1 MKKKTVTYKDKD
13 LGLSSIATLLSGWS
27 KRISESEVKE
37 EMTTVETTLVEKQK
51 ERNEASVFSAK
62 KK

>member
-1 MKKKTVTYKDKD
+1 MKKKNVTYKDKD

-27 KRISESEVKE
+27 KRISEPEVKQ

>member
-27 KRISESEVKE
+27 KRISEPEVKQ